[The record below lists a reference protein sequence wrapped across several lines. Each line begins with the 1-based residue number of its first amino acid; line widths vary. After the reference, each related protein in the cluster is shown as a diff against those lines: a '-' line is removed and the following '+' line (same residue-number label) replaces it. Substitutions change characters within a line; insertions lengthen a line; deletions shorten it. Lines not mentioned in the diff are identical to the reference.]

1 MPAMM
6 NAIVAF
12 IFVIGILVFIH
23 ELGHFLMAKLFK
35 IRVEVF
41 SLGFGPR
48 LFGFR
53 RGDTDYRVSLVPLG
67 GYVKMLG
74 ENPDE
79 IDATAQA
86 PDAFLARPKWQR
98 FCVAAAGPVMNLL
111 LAVAL
116 PMALYMTSY
125 TVPAYLLEKARV
137 GLVVPGSPAE
147 RAGIRPGDLIV
158 RYDTKENPTWE
169 EVEHITLL
177 KPNQP
182 VTVVVDRQGQRL
194 EAQMVLSSFASGTE
208 VLGESGLL
216 PSLPFD
222 GVEIGRIE
230 KGRPADLAGLK
241 PGDKIIK
248 VNDTPTPAF
257 EILVA
262 IVGAHAGKEITL
274 TYIRDGQQHQVKVV
288 PFDDQGR
295 GRIGFARV
303 PPPVPMVETELG
315 PGRALMESVRQNLF
329 YLWVTQEAL
338 RQIFRGQRTVRET
351 FAGPLRIA
359 EISGE
364 AAAHGVKE
372 LIKLMSYLSLSLG
385 VFNLLP
391 IPVLDGGVIFLL
403 LIEWF
408 FGLAGRQMSVALRE
422 KIQTVGFALILIF
435 MGYIIYSD
443 IAMKF
448 STASRKIAEPPP
460 AEQPA
465 R

>member
-1 MPAMM
+1 MSGVIH
-6 NAIVAF
+6 AIAAF
-12 IFVIGILVFIH
+12 ILVIGVLVFVH
-23 ELGHFLMAKLFK
+23 ELGHFLVAKLFK

-48 LFGFR
+48 LLGFR
-53 RGDTDYRVSLVPLG
+53 RGETDYRVSAIPLG

-79 IDATAQA
+79 MDATAPS

-111 LAVAL
+111 VAVAL
-116 PMALYMTSY
+116 PVALYMTSY

-137 GLVVPGSPAE
+137 GLIVPGSPAE
-147 RAGIRPGDLIV
+147 KAGIRPGDVIV

-182 VTVVVDRQGQRL
+182 VTVVVDRQGERL
-194 EAQMVLSSFASGTE
+194 ETQMILTSFTSGTE

-216 PSLPFD
+216 PPLPYE
-222 GVEIGRIE
+222 GVKVGRIE
-230 KGRPADLAGLK
+230 KGRPADRAGLK
-241 PGDKIIK
+241 PGDTIIK
-248 VNDTPTPAF
+248 VNDIPTPAF

-262 IVGAHAGKEITL
+262 IVGAHAGKQVTL
-274 TYIRDGQQHQVKVV
+274 TYLRNGQEHRVTVV
-288 PFDDQGR
+288 PFDDRGR

-303 PPPVPMVETELG
+303 PPVVPLVETRLG
-315 PGRALMESVRQNLF
+315 PGRALKESLRQNLF

-338 RQIFRGQRTVRET
+338 RQILRGQRTVRET

-359 EISGE
+359 EVSGE
-364 AAAHGVKE
+364 AASQGVKE
-372 LIKLMSYLSLSLG
+372 LVRLMSYLSLSLG

-391 IPVLDGGVIFLL
+391 VPVLDGGVIFLL

-408 FGLAGRQMSVALRE
+408 FGLAGRQMSVSLRE
-422 KIQTVGFALILIF
+422 RIQTVGFALIILF

-448 STASRKIAEPPP
+448 GTPAPKVTESPPL
-460 AEQPA
+460 EQPA

>member
-1 MPAMM
+1 MM

-79 IDATAQA
+79 IDAVTQA

-116 PMALYMTSY
+116 PAALYMTSY

-137 GLVVPGSPAE
+137 GLIVPGSPAE
-147 RAGIRPGDLIV
+147 RAGIQPGDLIV

-194 EAQMVLSSFASGTE
+194 ETQMVLGSFTSGTE

-216 PSLPFD
+216 PPLRFD

-274 TYIRDGQQHQVKVV
+274 TYLRDGRQHQVKVV

-303 PPPVPMVETELG
+303 PPAVPMVETQLG
-315 PGRALMESVRQNLF
+315 PGRALSESVRQNLL
-329 YLWVTQEAL
+329 YLWITQEAL
-338 RQIFRGQRTVRET
+338 RQIFRGQRTVQET

-364 AAAHGVKE
+364 AAAHGIKE

-443 IAMKF
+443 IAMKL
-448 STASRKIAEPPP
+448 STATRKIAEPPP

>member
-1 MPAMM
+1 
-6 NAIVAF
+6 
-12 IFVIGILVFIH
+12 
-23 ELGHFLMAKLFK
+23 
-35 IRVEVF
+35 
-41 SLGFGPR
+41 
-48 LFGFR
+48 
-53 RGDTDYRVSLVPLG
+53 
-67 GYVKMLG
+67 
-74 ENPDE
+74 
-79 IDATAQA
+79 
-86 PDAFLARPKWQR
+86 
-98 FCVAAAGPVMNLL
+98 
-111 LAVAL
+111 
-116 PMALYMTSY
+116 
-125 TVPAYLLEKARV
+125 
-137 GLVVPGSPAE
+137 
-147 RAGIRPGDLIV
+147 
-158 RYDTKENPTWE
+158 
-169 EVEHITLL
+169 
-177 KPNQP
+177 
-182 VTVVVDRQGQRL
+182 
-194 EAQMVLSSFASGTE
+194 
-208 VLGESGLL
+208 LL
-216 PSLPFD
+216 PPLPFD

-262 IVGAHAGKEITL
+262 VIGAQAGKEVTITYL
-274 TYIRDGQQHQVKVV
+274 REGRQHQVKMI
-288 PFDDQGR
+288 PFNDQGR

-303 PPPVPMVETELG
+303 PPSVPLVETRLG
-315 PGRALMESVRQNLF
+315 PGRALRESLRQNLL
-329 YLWVTQEAL
+329 YLWITQEAL

-443 IAMKF
+443 IAMKLT
-448 STASRKIAEPPP
+448 TATRKIAEPPP